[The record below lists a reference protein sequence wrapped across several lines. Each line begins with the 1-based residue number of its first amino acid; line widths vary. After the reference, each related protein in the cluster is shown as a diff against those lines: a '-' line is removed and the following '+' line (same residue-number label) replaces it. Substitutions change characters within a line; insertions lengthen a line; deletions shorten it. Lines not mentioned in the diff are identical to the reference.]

1 MSTALQIG
9 NQTLTSEDLMP
20 LLTRYQLLP
29 QLQREILI
37 DQAIAEM
44 ICTPEETA
52 IARQQ
57 FYQQQQLTSE
67 ADQQGWLQRHN
78 MQPADLD
85 AIATRKLRIEKFK
98 RATWD
103 HKLES
108 YFLKRKGQ
116 LDQAIYSLIRLQDT
130 GIAQELYFRLQAQE
144 QRFAELAATYSL
156 GPEARS
162 GGKIGPS
169 ELGTLH
175 PQLARMLRVSQP
187 GQLWQPTRLGEWLV
201 IVQLDQIVPAQMND
215 LMRQRLLN
223 ELFETWI
230 QSQLGQ
236 ATAAPPQLQVA

>member
-9 NQTLTSEDLMP
+9 NQTLNSEDLIP
-20 LLTRYQLLP
+20 LLARYQLLP

-37 DQAIAEM
+37 DQAIATFP
-44 ICTPEETA
+44 CTPEEIA
-52 IARQQ
+52 IACQH
-57 FYQQQQLTSE
+57 FYNQQQITTATE
-67 ADQQGWLQRHN
+67 QQAWLKRHN
-78 MQPADLD
+78 MQPAELE
-85 AIATRKLRIEKFK
+85 AIATRKSRIEKFK

-103 HKLES
+103 NKLES

-116 LDQAIYSLIRLQDT
+116 LDQAIYSLIRIQDA

-144 QRFAELAATYSL
+144 QPFAELAETYSL
-156 GPEARS
+156 GSEARS
-162 GGKIGPS
+162 GGKVGPS

-187 GQLWQPTRLGEWLV
+187 GQLWQPTRLGEWFV
-201 IVQLDQIVPAQMND
+201 IVQLEQIVPAQLND

-230 QSQLGQ
+230 QAQLGQ
-236 ATAAPPQLQVA
+236 VAEHAPLAQAA

>member
-1 MSTALQIG
+1 M
-9 NQTLTSEDLMP
+9 
-20 LLTRYQLLP
+20 
-29 QLQREILI
+29 LI
-37 DQAIAEM
+37 DQAIAAFT
-44 ICTPEETA
+44 CTPEETA
-52 IARQQ
+52 VACQH
-57 FYQQQQLTSE
+57 FYQQQHINSE
-67 ADQQGWLQRHN
+67 ADQQAWLKRHN
-78 MQPADLD
+78 IQPTELE
-85 AIATRKLRIEKFK
+85 AIATRKTRIEKFK

-103 HKLES
+103 HKVES

-116 LDQAIYSLIRLQDT
+116 LDQAIYSLIRIQDP

-144 QRFAELAATYSL
+144 QSFTELAEAYSQ

-162 GGKIGPS
+162 GGKVGPA

-175 PQLARMLRVSQP
+175 PQLARMLRVSHP

-201 IVQLDQIVPAQMND
+201 IVQLEQIVPAQLND

-236 ATAAPPQLQVA
+236 APAPKPQLQVA

>member
-9 NQTLTSEDLMP
+9 NQTLTSEDLIP

-37 DQAIAEM
+37 DQAIAD
-44 ICTPEETA
+44 ITCTPEETA
-52 IARQQ
+52 VACQH
-57 FYQQQQLTSE
+57 FYQHQQLTSE
-67 ADQQGWLQRHN
+67 ADQQGWLKRHN
-78 MQPADLD
+78 MQPTDLE
-85 AIATRKLRIEKFK
+85 AIATRKSRIEKFK

-116 LDQAIYSLIRLQDT
+116 LDQALYSLIRIQDT

-144 QRFAELAATYSL
+144 QTFAELAETYSQ

-162 GGKIGPS
+162 GGKVGPS

-201 IVQLDQIVPAQMND
+201 IVQLDQIVPAQLND
-215 LMRQRLLN
+215 LMRQRLRN
-223 ELFETWI
+223 ELFEAWI
-230 QSQLGQ
+230 QAQLGQ
-236 ATAAPPQLQVA
+236 SVEAPPQLHAA